1 MTPEVSAKFG
11 RHLEDDEFVGPGR
24 EPAIASE
31 LAQLGRDGQ
40 QRVGRGLVGEVL
52 KFLLL
57 ANIAVTVGGR
67 LVPED
72 VIGLIRYL
80 CEHAASTTTA

>member
-1 MTPEVSAKFG
+1 
-11 RHLEDDEFVGPGR
+11 L
-24 EPAIASE
+24 E

-57 ANIAVTVGGR
+57 ANIAITVGGVVTYILPCGPIGLSSGAIGR

-80 CEHAASTTTA
+80 REHAASTTTA